1 MSNEMTEA
9 EKKAFGEKVRSLSFS
24 RGKQSDNRQAE
35 KRLDGDM
42 AAYKRLRA
50 DGEQPP
56 EIRGSANLE
65 AHATSTHEIKAGHI
79 VKDKK
84 ALAAVGAVLDQAKGK

>member
-1 MSNEMTEA
+1 MTEA
-9 EKKAFGEKVRSLSFS
+9 EKQAFGEKVRSLSFS
-24 RGKQSDNRQAE
+24 TGKSGYSGAE

-50 DGEQPP
+50 NGEQPP
-56 EIRGSANLE
+56 EIKGSANLE
-65 AHATSTHEIKAGHI
+65 AHATSTHEITAGHV

-84 ALAAVGAVLDQAKGK
+84 ALAAVSAVLDQAKGK